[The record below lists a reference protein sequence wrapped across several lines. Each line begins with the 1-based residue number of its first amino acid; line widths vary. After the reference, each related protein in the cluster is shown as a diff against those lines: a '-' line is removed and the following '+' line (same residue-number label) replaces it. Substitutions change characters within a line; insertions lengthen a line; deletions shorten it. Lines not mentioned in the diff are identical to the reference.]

1 VNICGIKTGEDN
13 LPATGNFFPS
23 MPPPEKSDDSWIKK
37 NNPPQKIT
45 GVTEGER
52 SEAPVKSNFFCII
65 AGIVAAQLASY
76 DSCHRHKTGRPRSG
90 SENIK

>member
-37 NNPPQKIT
+37 IIPLRKLPGSQK
-45 GVTEGER
+45 GKGQR
-52 SEAPVKSNFFCII
+52 
-65 AGIVAAQLASY
+65 L
-76 DSCHRHKTGRPRSG
+76 R
-90 SENIK
+90 